1 MRHLFPLRVI
11 GLRLYSALA
20 LLSFAAFA
28 PTAAVAAE
36 PTAAAVA
43 AVPSGVIEGFQSTL
57 LTVMKNAVKLGVS
70 GRYDILASVIDK
82 DFDLRRMIRVA
93 AGKFWRKAD
102 RRARAKVLAAFRR
115 MSIATYAAQFDGW
128 SGETFVTIASR
139 PGPQRTVLVQTKIS
153 SPGGDGA
160 ALTYVLKERTKGD
173 GDWRVA
179 DVLLGGSISQ
189 LAVRRSEYQRVL
201 KSSGLPGLIKVLDAK
216 AGELLAG

>member
-1 MRHLFPLRVI
+1 MRRLFPLSGK
-11 GLRLYSALA
+11 GLYLALA

-28 PTAAVAAE
+28 PRTAAAAE
-36 PTAAAVA
+36 PA
-43 AVPSGVIEGFQSTL
+43 GVIEGFNSAL
-57 LTVMKNAVKLGVS
+57 LVVMKNAVKLGVS
-70 GRYDILASVIDK
+70 GRYDLLANVIDK

-93 AGKFWRKAD
+93 AGKFWRKANG
-102 RRARAKVLAAFRR
+102 RVRAKVLAAFRR

-128 SGETFVTIASR
+128 SGETFATIASR

-160 ALTYVLKERTKGD
+160 ALTYVLKERTRGN

-179 DVLLGGSISQ
+179 DVLLDGSISQ

-201 KSSGLPGLIKVLDAK
+201 KSGGLKRLIKVLDAK